1 MTAQPIPD
9 FIWVLEIPTRPED
22 LVKRKHNEFA
32 KNAMRG
38 VIRNHWDKTI
48 PGHFERAAAR
58 KYKHKKRDRKYIISK
73 LRRHGSAIDLVKTG
87 RTMRAMTTISK
98 ITVGGTAQK
107 ETLTGKL
114 TLRFPF
120 KGGTGSLR
128 RRAPGTSTV
137 KQLSAVANLIQM
149 RREIEAWTP
158 GERKAA
164 AELFL
169 KLYMKQVNNYR
180 GQRKRIRIT

>member
-9 FIWVLEIPTRPED
+9 FIWVLEIPTRAED
-22 LVKRKHNEFA
+22 IAKREHNKFA
-32 KNAMRG
+32 KEAMRQ
-38 VIRNHWDKTI
+38 VMFHHWTKTI
-48 PGHFERAAAR
+48 PGHFERSAAR

-73 LRRHGSAIDLVKTG
+73 LKKFGSAIDLVKTG
-87 RTMRAMTTISK
+87 RTMRAMTTIAK

-137 KQLSAVANLIQM
+137 KQIAAVANLIQM

-158 GERKAA
+158 DERKAA
-164 AELFL
+164 SKLFL
-169 KLYMKQVNNYR
+169 KIYMKQVNSFR